1 MPALP
6 ICVTSP
12 GRGPS
17 PAAGEA
23 RAVRLG
29 CDGRRREARAGRLR
43 RRTGRL
49 GEVDSV
55 KHWRALIVLGT
66 AQFLMVLDTSVMNV
80 SISQLVE
87 DFDTEVTAIQAVITL
102 YALVMAAFMIIG
114 GRFGDILGR
123 RRMFLLGLV
132 VYGAGSALTA
142 AAPTLW
148 VLTLGW
154 SVIEGLGAAMVLPA
168 MAALVAESYRGQDR
182 AVAYA
187 VIGGLAGAGIA
198 VGPLLG
204 GWVTTYL
211 TWRLVFAGEVVV
223 VVAVLL
229 CRRVIATPA
238 RTGPRP
244 RLDGVG
250 AVLSAAG
257 LGLGVLGV
265 LQSSTWGWVRPRNP
279 PFTVLGFAPTLFVIG
294 AGVAVLAAFRYWE
307 RRRDDEGA
315 DPLVHLSLLGRP
327 VLRSGLMTLL
337 CQNLILLGLFFTIP
351 LYLQVVQGFDAF
363 ETGLRLL
370 PVSATMLVTSLGAS
384 SLGRV
389 VGPRRVVRLAL
400 VTVAAAIVWL
410 LATIDPVIDDAQ
422 FAGAMALLGVGV
434 GLLASQLGNVVQ
446 SSVGEEERSEAGG
459 LQFTA
464 QNLGSALG
472 TALIGSILIG
482 ALAHAFTTQVAD
494 DPRLSEGAREQVGV
508 SLEAGVTFVST
519 EQVRSAAE
527 RAGLPASEVDAVA
540 DSYAS
545 AQLDGLKAAILA
557 TGGVALAGFL
567 VTPHL
572 PAARDGRPGQPG
584 TGAPAGATGS
594 KR

>member
-1 MPALP
+1 M
-6 ICVTSP
+6 
-12 GRGPS
+12 
-17 PAAGEA
+17 
-23 RAVRLG
+23 
-29 CDGRRREARAGRLR
+29 
-43 RRTGRL
+43 
-49 GEVDSV
+49 
-55 KHWRALIVLGT
+55 KHWRALLVLGT

-102 YALVMAAFMIIG
+102 YALVMAAFMIVG
-114 GRFGDILGR
+114 GRLGDILGR
-123 RRMFLLGLV
+123 RRMFLAGLA
-132 VYGAGSALTA
+132 VYGIGSAVTA
-142 AAPTLW
+142 VAPTLW

-154 SVIEGLGAAMVLPA
+154 SVVEGLGAAMVLPA
-168 MAALVAESYRGQDR
+168 MAALVAESYRGRDR

-198 VGPLLG
+198 VGPMLG

-211 TWRLVFAGEVVV
+211 TWRLVFAGEVLVV
-223 VVAVLL
+223 IAVLL

-238 RTGPRP
+238 PAAKRP

-250 AVLSAAG
+250 AALSAAG

-265 LQSSTWGWVRPRNP
+265 LQSSTWGWVEPRNP
-279 PFTVLGFAPTLFVIG
+279 PFTVLGFSPTLFVVG
-294 AGVAVLAAFRYWE
+294 AGIGVLAVFRRWE
-307 RRRDDEGA
+307 RRREGRGA
-315 DPLVHLSLLGRP
+315 DPLVHLALLARP
-327 VLRSGLMTLL
+327 VLRAGLTTLL
-337 CQNLILLGLFFTIP
+337 SQNLILLGLFFAIP

-370 PVSATMLVTSLGAS
+370 PVSATMLVTSLCGS

-400 VTVAAAIVWL
+400 AILVAAVVWL

-422 FAGAMALLGVGV
+422 FAGAMAVLGVGV

-446 SSVGEEERSEAGG
+446 SGVGEEERSEAGG

-472 TALIGSILIG
+472 TALIGSILVG

-494 DPRLSEGAREQVGV
+494 DPRLSPAAREQVGIR
-508 SLEAGVTFVST
+508 LEAGITFVPT
-519 EQVRSAAE
+519 QQVRSAAE
-527 RAGLPASEVDAVA
+527 RAGLPPSEVDAVA

-557 TGGVALAGFL
+557 TGGVALASFL
-567 VTPHL
+567 VTSHL
-572 PAARDGRPGQPG
+572 PAARAGRPSEPAPG
-584 TGAPAGATGS
+584 TDPAGTTGPTGG
-594 KR
+594 

>member
-1 MPALP
+1 MK
-6 ICVTSP
+6 
-12 GRGPS
+12 R
-17 PAAGEA
+17 
-23 RAVRLG
+23 
-29 CDGRRREARAGRLR
+29 
-43 RRTGRL
+43 
-49 GEVDSV
+49 
-55 KHWRALIVLGT
+55 WRALIILGA

-80 SISQLVE
+80 SISRLVE

-114 GRFGDILGR
+114 GRLGDIVGR
-123 RRMFLLGLV
+123 RRVFLIGMV
-132 VYGAGSALTA
+132 VYGVGSAITA
-142 AAPTLW
+142 VAPTLW

-168 MAALVAESYRGQDR
+168 MAALVAESYRGRDR
-182 AVAYA
+182 AIAYA

-238 RTGPRP
+238 PGGPRP

-250 AVLSAAG
+250 AALSAAG

-265 LQSSTWGWVRPRNP
+265 LQSSTWGWVQPRNP
-279 PFTVLGFAPTLFVIG
+279 PFTVLGFAPTLFVVG
-294 AGVAVLAAFRYWE
+294 AGAAVLAVFRWWE
-307 RRRDDEGA
+307 RRRDEQNT
-315 DPLVHLSLLGRP
+315 DPLVHLSLLRRP

-337 CQNLILLGLFFTIP
+337 SQNLILLGLFFTIP

-384 SLGRV
+384 TLGRV
-389 VGPRRVVRLAL
+389 AGPRRVVRLAL
-400 VTVAAAIVWL
+400 TTLVAAIVWL
-410 LATIDPVIDDAQ
+410 LATIDPAIDDAQ

-446 SSVGEEERSEAGG
+446 SGVGETERSEAGG

-472 TALIGSILIG
+472 TALIGSLLIG
-482 ALAHAFTTQVAD
+482 ALAHAFTTRVED
-494 DPRLSEGAREQVGV
+494 DPRLSQETREQVGV
-508 SLEAGVTFVST
+508 ALQAGVTFIPT
-519 EQVRSAAE
+519 DQVRSAAQ
-527 RAGLPASEVDAVA
+527 RVGLPPSEVEAVA

-545 AQLDGLKAAILA
+545 AQLQGLKAAILA
-557 TGGVALAGFL
+557 TGGIALASFL

-572 PAARDGRPGQPG
+572 PTARQSPPRERGPD
-584 TGAPAGATGS
+584 APAGATGS
-594 KR
+594 TL

>member
-1 MPALP
+1 M
-6 ICVTSP
+6 
-12 GRGPS
+12 
-17 PAAGEA
+17 
-23 RAVRLG
+23 
-29 CDGRRREARAGRLR
+29 
-43 RRTGRL
+43 
-49 GEVDSV
+49 

-123 RRMFLLGLV
+123 RRMFLLGLA
-132 VYGAGSALTA
+132 VYGVGSALTA
-142 AAPTLW
+142 AAPTLG

-168 MAALVAESYRGQDR
+168 MAALVAESYRGKDR
-182 AVAYA
+182 AIAYA

-229 CRRVIATPA
+229 CRRVIVESP

-265 LQSSTWGWVRPRNP
+265 LQSSTWGWVQPRNP
-279 PFTVLGFAPTLFVIG
+279 PFTVFGFAPTLFVVG
-294 AGVAVLAAFRYWE
+294 MGVAVLAVFRWWE
-307 RRRDDEGA
+307 RRREHKGT

-337 CQNLILLGLFFTIP
+337 SQNLILLGLFFTIP

-370 PVSATMLVTSLGAS
+370 PVSATMLVTSLCGTL
-384 SLGRV
+384 LGRV
-389 VGPRRVVRLAL
+389 MGPRQVVRLAL
-400 VTVAAAIVWL
+400 LTLTAAIVWL

-422 FAGAMALLGVGV
+422 FAGAMAVLGVGV

-446 SSVGEEERSEAGG
+446 SSVDEEERSEAGG

-482 ALAHAFTTQVAD
+482 ALAHAFTTQVED
-494 DPRLSEGAREQVGV
+494 NPQLSEGTREQVGV
-508 SLEAGVTFVST
+508 SLEAGVTFVPT
-519 EQVRSAAE
+519 DQVRSAAE
-527 RAGLPASEVDAVA
+527 RAGLPPSEVEAVA

-545 AQLDGLKAAILA
+545 AQLNGLKAAILA
-557 TGGVALAGFL
+557 TGGIALASFL

-572 PAARDGRPGQPG
+572 PTGRDGRPRQPDAD
-584 TGAPAGATGS
+584 APAGVTGS

>member
-1 MPALP
+1 M
-6 ICVTSP
+6 
-12 GRGPS
+12 R
-17 PAAGEA
+17 
-23 RAVRLG
+23 
-29 CDGRRREARAGRLR
+29 
-43 RRTGRL
+43 
-49 GEVDSV
+49 
-55 KHWRALIVLGT
+55 HWRALIVLGT

-114 GRFGDILGR
+114 GRLGDILGR
-123 RRMFLLGLV
+123 RRVFLLGLM
-132 VYGAGSALTA
+132 VYGVGSALTA
-142 AAPTLW
+142 VSPTLW
-148 VLTLGW
+148 VLVLGW

-168 MAALVAESYRGQDR
+168 MAALVAEAYRGRDR
-182 AVAYA
+182 AVAYG

-223 VVAVLL
+223 VAAVLCL
-229 CRRVIATPA
+229 RKAITETT

-250 AVLSAAG
+250 AALSATG
-257 LGLGVLGV
+257 LALGVLGV
-265 LQSSTWGWVRPRNP
+265 LQSSSWGWLEPRNP
-279 PFTVLGFAPTLFVIG
+279 PFTVLGFAPTLFVIA
-294 AGVAVLAAFRYWE
+294 AGVAVLAVFVRWE
-307 RRRDDEGA
+307 RHREARGA
-315 DPLVHLSLLGRP
+315 DPLVHLALLRIP
-327 VLRSGLMTLL
+327 PLRSGLMALL
-337 CQNLILLGLFFTIP
+337 SQNLILLGLFFAIP
-351 LYLQVVQGFDAF
+351 LYLQVVQGFNAF

-370 PVSATMLVTSLGAS
+370 PVSVTMLVASLGAS
-384 SLGRV
+384 RLGRFA
-389 VGPRRVVRLAL
+389 GPRQVVRLAL
-400 VTVAAAIVWL
+400 VILVAAIVWL

-446 SSVGEEERSEAGG
+446 SSVGEEERSEVGG

-482 ALAHAFTTQVAD
+482 ALANAFTTQVQD
-494 DPRLSEGAREQVGV
+494 NPRLSAETQQQTSVA
-508 SLEAGVTFVST
+508 LEAGISFVPT
-519 EQVRSAAE
+519 GEVRTAAE
-527 RAGLPASEVDAVA
+527 DAGLPPAEVDAVT
-540 DSYAS
+540 DSYAT
-545 AQLDGLKAAILA
+545 AQLDGLRAAILA
-557 TGGVALAGFL
+557 TGGITLAAFL

-572 PAARDGRPGQPG
+572 PTGGAGRTKRPD
-584 TGAPAGATGS
+584 TGRAPAGALDPTP
-594 KR
+594 RV

>member
-1 MPALP
+1 M
-6 ICVTSP
+6 
-12 GRGPS
+12 
-17 PAAGEA
+17 
-23 RAVRLG
+23 
-29 CDGRRREARAGRLR
+29 
-43 RRTGRL
+43 
-49 GEVDSV
+49 

-102 YALVMAAFMIIG
+102 YALVMAAFMVIG

-132 VYGAGSALTA
+132 VYGVGSALTA

-168 MAALVAESYRGQDR
+168 MAALIAESYHGRDR
-182 AVAYA
+182 AVAYS

-223 VVAVLL
+223 VAAVLL

-238 RTGPRP
+238 PTGRRP
-244 RLDGVG
+244 RLDAVG
-250 AVLSAAG
+250 AALSAAG

-265 LQSSTWGWVRPRNP
+265 LQSSTWGWVQPRNP

-294 AGVAVLAAFRYWE
+294 AGAAVLALFRYWE
-307 RRRDDEGA
+307 RRREHQGA

-337 CQNLILLGLFFTIP
+337 SQNLILLGLFFTIP
-351 LYLQVVQGFDAF
+351 LYLQVVQGFNAF

-370 PVSATMLVTSLGAS
+370 PVSVTMLVTSLSAS
-384 SLGRV
+384 PLGRLW
-389 VGPRRVVRLAL
+389 GPRRVVRLAL
-400 VTVAAAIVWL
+400 VTLAAAIVWL
-410 LATIDPVIDDAQ
+410 LAAIDPLIDDAQ

-446 SSVGEEERSEAGG
+446 SSVGEQERSEAGG

-494 DPRLSEGAREQVGV
+494 DPRLSAGARDQVGV
-508 SLEAGVTFVST
+508 SLEAGITFVPT
-519 EQVRSAAE
+519 DQVRSAAE
-527 RAGLPASEVDAVA
+527 RAGLPPSEVDAVA

-557 TGGVALAGFL
+557 TGGIALASFL

-572 PAARDGRPGQPG
+572 PTAGAGRPRRPDAE
-584 TGAPAGATGS
+584 APAGAARSTP
-594 KR
+594 

>member
-1 MPALP
+1 M
-6 ICVTSP
+6 
-12 GRGPS
+12 
-17 PAAGEA
+17 
-23 RAVRLG
+23 
-29 CDGRRREARAGRLR
+29 
-43 RRTGRL
+43 
-49 GEVDSV
+49 

-80 SISQLVE
+80 SISRLVE

-102 YALVMAAFMIIG
+102 YALVMAAFMITG
-114 GRFGDILGR
+114 GRVGDILGR

-132 VYGAGSALTA
+132 VYGVGSALTA
-142 AAPTLW
+142 VAPTLW

-168 MAALVAESYRGQDR
+168 MVALVAESYRGRDR

-229 CRRVIATPA
+229 CRRVIATPV
-238 RTGPRP
+238 RTGPPP

-265 LQSSTWGWVRPRNP
+265 LQSSTWGWVQPRNP
-279 PFTVLGFAPTLFVIG
+279 PFTVFGFAPTLFVVG
-294 AGVAVLAAFRYWE
+294 AGVAVLAVFRSWE
-307 RRRDDEGA
+307 RRRDSRGA

-327 VLRSGLMTLL
+327 VLRSGLLTLVS
-337 CQNLILLGLFFTIP
+337 QNLILLGLFFTIP

-363 ETGLRLL
+363 QTGLRLL
-370 PVSATMLVTSLGAS
+370 PVSVTMFVTSLSAS
-384 SLGRV
+384 PLGRV
-389 VGPRRVVRLAL
+389 WGPRRVVRLAL
-400 VTVAAAIVWL
+400 ITLAAAIVWL

-434 GLLASQLGNVVQ
+434 GLLASQLGNVIQ
-446 SSVGEEERSEAGG
+446 SGVGEEERSEAGG

-494 DPRLSEGAREQVGV
+494 DPRLSEEARAQVGV
-508 SLEAGVTFVST
+508 SLEAGVSFVST
-519 EQVRSAAE
+519 EQVRSAAG
-527 RAGLPASEVDAVA
+527 RAGLPPSEVDAVA

-545 AQLDGLKAAILA
+545 AQLDGLKAAVLA
-557 TGGVALAGFL
+557 TGGIALASLL

-572 PAARDGRPGQPG
+572 PTARYSRPRQPDAG
-584 TGAPAGATGS
+584 DPAEVTGS
-594 KR
+594 TR